1 VKASLHRLRAE
12 RGQAL
17 VELALA
23 LPVLMFIIFG
33 AIELARGVNYWL
45 DANHVANE
53 GARWAAVNRLP
64 SYTTVVG
71 NQNIAATTAPQGA
84 DLRNYLGNEL
94 DQVSF
99 PTSGRQVCVT
109 LNPSTSPQIG
119 DDVSVKVT
127 LSWPLP
133 LITSISGLFGLSPS
147 RTSIPIHGDSTM
159 RLEQLPSYLSVGS
172 CP

>member
-1 VKASLHRLRAE
+1 VKASLNRLRAE
-12 RGQAL
+12 PGQAL

-23 LPVLMFIIFG
+23 LPVLMFISFG

-53 GARWAAVNRLP
+53 GARWAVVNRLP

-71 NQNIAATTAPQGA
+71 NQNIAATTAPQGS
-84 DLRNYLGNEL
+84 DLQRYLGNEL

-99 PTSGRQVCVT
+99 PASGRQVCVT
-109 LNPSTSPQIG
+109 LNPPTSPQIG

-133 LITSISGLFGLSPS
+133 LITSIAGLFGVSPA